1 MPVKSRKVKVHC
13 DQCEMLSINGVPCH
27 ETGCPNERKTWVVG
41 RGWVRYVACHI
52 CDCDVEL
59 GEACDCQETELNEP
73 RIHFFGEVA
82 A

>member
-13 DQCEMLSINGVPCH
+13 DQCEMLSTNG
-27 ETGCPNERKTWVVG
+27 RKTWVVG